1 MALRPKSCFILH
13 LNSYIYLHDTVFMF
27 IQDFESSISVV
38 FKIFTIYFNSIN
50 SNFKSVEF
58 ICFVQILSELIVN
71 NNNKK
76 KEHAHQFK
84 FQSFNVSTPCRSKQA
99 KFVTVSFLNQRH
111 VDLASLCGIILTSGR
126 YDL

>member
-38 FKIFTIYFNSIN
+38 FKIYAIYFNSIN

-71 NNNKK
+71 NKK
-76 KEHAHQFK
+76 KKKNMLISSSFSHLMYLLRVAASKLNLLQFH
-84 FQSFNVSTPCRSKQA
+84 FSINVM
-99 KFVTVSFLNQRH
+99 
-111 VDLASLCGIILTSGR
+111 
-126 YDL
+126 